1 MGLDLGVITT
11 RVVAVNR
18 YRYRTL
24 RSIAGWTLVIAIG
37 AILIGFASKNA
48 DRFTCEPDPHTVEYG
63 DTLWAIAV
71 VKCDGNIQSVTQNLV
86 DTYGANIQLG
96 DTIWLPINQ
105 DCLLENRDG
114 QIWDTCD

>member
-1 MGLDLGVITT
+1 MNRL
-11 RVVAVNR
+11 R
-18 YRYRTL
+18 YRHL
-24 RSIAGWTLVIAIG
+24 RSAVRWSLAIAIG
-37 AILIGFASKNA
+37 AALVGFASKNA

-63 DTLWAIAV
+63 DTLWAIAEA
-71 VKCDGNIQSVTQNLV
+71 KCDGNIQSVTQNLV

-114 QIWDTCD
+114 QIWDKC